1 MALAAMSAGVGLRG
15 GRCSNAS
22 RQVRRSPG
30 CALRQ
35 LALFGGRSYACAC
48 GFVRCLAFLPSLR
61 IETEGRAASLRA
73 PPVAASHAALAPP
86 AAKRHAAASHT
97 APSLRCFPLL
107 FCAASAAAAK
117 GGVAKAATAAKAAR
131 AGTRL
136 VAKRIRTKVHFY
148 RPKTL
153 TLQRKPK
160 YLRSLPRASAS
171 KDLIT
176 GKSSKFVVIK
186 SPLTSEAAMKKIEDH
201 NTLVFLCDTRANKRQ
216 IKAAVKELYDIDV
229 EKVNTLIR
237 PDGKK
242 KAYVRLTKDQDALD
256 VSNRIGII

>member
-1 MALAAMSAGVGLRG
+1 MRVELPGGALRVKKEVKGLDM
-15 GRCSNAS
+15 
-22 RQVRRSPG
+22 VRRDW
-30 CALRQ
+30 CQ
-35 LALFGGRSYACAC
+35 LSSQLGHRVLDLILEQGADREAIVEKIHEL
-48 GFVRCLAFLPSLR
+48 LAS
-61 IETEGRAASLRA
+61 T
-73 PPVAASHAALAPP
+73 
-86 AAKRHAAASHT
+86 
-97 APSLRCFPLL
+97 
-107 FCAASAAAAK
+107 
-117 GGVAKAATAAKAAR
+117 AKAAR

-153 TLQRKPK
+153 TLPRKGK

-171 KDLIT
+171 KELVT
-176 GKSSKFVVIK
+176 GKASKFVVIK

-201 NTLVFLCDTRANKRQ
+201 NTLVFLCDARANKRQ

-229 EKVNTLIR
+229 DKVNTLVR
-237 PDGKK
+237 PDGVK

>member
-1 MALAAMSAGVGLRG
+1 MAPPSPLLSACVPSPAPSAPARLAAPHRQTRSCLCSSPPPRRPLTATRPYRPPFPPLR
-15 GRCSNAS
+15 A
-22 RQVRRSPG
+22 
-30 CALRQ
+30 
-35 LALFGGRSYACAC
+35 
-48 GFVRCLAFLPSLR
+48 
-61 IETEGRAASLRA
+61 RAASSGA
-73 PPVAASHAALAPP
+73 G
-86 AAKRHAAASHT
+86 AAKAGA
-97 APSLRCFPLL
+97 
-107 FCAASAAAAK
+107 
-117 GGVAKAATAAKAAR
+117 GGAAKAATAAKAAR

-153 TLQRKPK
+153 TLERKGK

-171 KDLIT
+171 KELIT
-176 GKSSKFVVIK
+176 GKASKFVVIK

-201 NTLVFLCDTRANKRQ
+201 NTLVFLCDARANKRQ

-229 EKVNTLIR
+229 DKVNTLVR
-237 PDGKK
+237 PDGVK